1 MFASTSLRTVLFS
14 GTAFAALALALP
26 GAAFAQVPDEETTTQ
41 PANTPTTAETP
52 DEGADITSTTADTAR
67 ANEAI
72 VVTGS
77 RIRQDPNRSAL
88 PLQIVTTQELER
100 NSISNP
106 EQFISFLTSNGT
118 GSDNLASN
126 SDVVSGQQ
134 RGNNG
139 ASFANLRGQ
148 GSSATLVLLNGRRV
162 ASHGLNGSAVDVN
175 QIPFAAIERVEVLK
189 DGASAIYGTDAIGGV
204 INFITRKDYEGVG
217 LTAFSDI
224 TEEGDAPIY
233 RLSGVAGYGDLSE
246 NGFNIMAAVSYSDIA
261 ELRGNRRSFVDTFQV
276 DRGLSPDTRGS
287 PTGTIVPLG
296 VGPNTPLGTII
307 SSSGVGGQPFVPG
320 QAPPIPGTNFRA
332 SGGINVLD
340 LPGAEGCASV
350 GQQQEPYADDL
361 WLNPSARFACSYD
374 TGRDASLQQALDT
387 LTYLGRGVARLGAH
401 ELFLELTGSDADAAK
416 RFSNVQITPN
426 TSTQNYAYPSSG
438 ANYTTIFNRLVAAF
452 PELESRRGLPI
463 SYRWR
468 CIECGPRE
476 IETNTKTFRAAIG
489 ADGPLFGR
497 WDYRTGLS
505 YAESKS
511 RSVLGGGYYFRG
523 TLGNGQPDPSAP
535 TAPGATVPGLI
546 GLLNTGIINPFL
558 LPGQSQ
564 TPAALAALDAVSAEG
579 VVLYGGKYSV
589 TQFDGSISG
598 PLFDIGEDAV
608 QLAVGVDYRRE
619 KYSFNGDEREAA
631 NRPVIIAAPFD
642 DGNALDGVSRDVK
655 AAYAEVLVP
664 LFNVLEISGA
674 IRIDEYDGFGST
686 TNPKI
691 AAKFEPVDWL
701 MFRASYNTGFRVPTF
716 NNIFNAQIES
726 IFGGTL
732 ADPRDCPG
740 GVIQPTNPQCQGIR
754 PDIINGGNPNIGP
767 EESEEF
773 GGGVV
778 FRPSRHFS
786 ASIDYYNIRR
796 EGTIITPTLQQLLA
810 NLTLVEDRFIRDSTG
825 ALVAIDQTVLNA
837 GVSRTEGLEV
847 SLRGSYDVGEGTIAG
862 GLDGSYLFKKDE
874 QVIASAPFTD
884 QLGVFTF
891 SGDLGLRWKHNAFV
905 SYTTDQWGVS
915 FTQLFRHGYR
925 NQQLPGVANGSV
937 DPPNDIIRTRDYI
950 IYNLSAFYRIGERF
964 KLTAGVKNLFDRD
977 PPFAISYD
985 TNTGG
990 GSSWEPRVADPRGR
1004 AFTMQADIK
1013 F

>member
-1 MFASTSLRTVLFS
+1 MRACNSLKSVLCS
-14 GTAFAALALALP
+14 GVALAILAMP
-26 GAAFAQVPDEETTTQ
+26 WPAGAQVTNPETTTP
-41 PANTPTTAETP
+41 PADTPTGAATP
-52 DEGADITSTTADTAR
+52 NEGADITSTTADGT
-67 ANEAI
+67 EGGDAI

-106 EQFISFLTSNGT
+106 EQFINFLTTNGT

-148 GSSATLVLLNGRRV
+148 GSAATLVLLNGRRV
-162 ASHGLNGSAVDVN
+162 ASHGLNGAAVDVN
-175 QIPFAAIERVEVLK
+175 QIPFGAIERIEVLK

-204 INFITRKDYEGVG
+204 INFITRKDFTGIG

-224 TEEGDAPIY
+224 TERGDAPIY
-233 RLSGVAGYGDLSE
+233 RISGIAGYGDLDA
-246 NGFNIMAAVSYSDIA
+246 NGFNVMAAVSYSDIA
-261 ELRGNRRSFVDTFQV
+261 DLRGRRRDFVDTFQPE
-276 DRGLSPDTRGS
+276 RGLSPDTRGS
-287 PTGTIVPLG
+287 PTGTIFPLG

-307 SSSGVGGQPFVPG
+307 ASAGTAPFLPG
-320 QAPPIPGTNFRA
+320 STTVRA

-350 GQQQEPYADDL
+350 GLQQEAYADDL
-361 WLNPSARFACSYD
+361 WLNPTARFACSYD

-387 LTYLGRGVARLGAH
+387 LTYLGRGVVKFGSH
-401 ELFLELTGSDADAAK
+401 ELFAEVTGSDATAAK

-426 TSTQNYAYPSSG
+426 TTTQNYAYPSSG
-438 ANYTTIFNRLVAAF
+438 ANYDNVFNRLVAVF
-452 PELESRRGLPI
+452 PQLASRRGLPI

-476 IETNTKTFRAAIG
+476 IVTDTKTFRAAVG

-497 WDYRTGLS
+497 WDYRAGLS
-505 YAESKS
+505 YAESES
-511 RSVLGGGYYFRG
+511 QSQLGSGYYFRG
-523 TLGNGQPDPSAP
+523 TLANGQPDPTAP
-535 TAPGATVPGLI
+535 RAPGATVPGLI
-546 GLLNTGIINPFL
+546 GLLNTGIINPFI
-558 LPGQSQ
+558 LPGGQ
-564 TPAALAALDAVSAEG
+564 TQTQAARDALAAVSAEG

-598 PLFDIGEDAV
+598 PLFAIGEDQV
-608 QLAVGVDYRRE
+608 QLAVGVDYRKE
-619 KYSFNGDEREAA
+619 EYSFNGDERAA
-631 NRPVIIAAPFD
+631 AERPVIIAAPFD
-642 DGNALDGVSRDVK
+642 DGNALEGVSRDVK

-664 LFNVLEISGA
+664 LFNMLEISGA

-691 AAKFEPVDWL
+691 AAKFEPADWL
-701 MFRASYNTGFRVPTF
+701 LFRASYNTGFRVPTF
-716 NNIFNAQIES
+716 NQIFNDQTEA

-740 GVIQPTNPQCQGIR
+740 GVIIPTNPACQGIR
-754 PDIINGGNPNIGP
+754 PDIINGGNPNVGP
-767 EESEEF
+767 ETSREY

-778 FRPSRHFS
+778 FRPARNFS
-786 ASIDYYNIRR
+786 ASVDYYNIRR
-796 EGTIITPTLQQLLA
+796 EGTIITPSLTQLIQ
-810 NLTLVEDRFIRDSTG
+810 NLSLVQDRFIRDGSG

-837 GVSRTEGLEV
+837 GASRTEGLEIAV
-847 SLRGSYDVGEGTIAG
+847 RGSIDVGENTLAA
-862 GLDGSYLFKKDE
+862 GLDGSYLINKEE

-884 QLGVFTF
+884 QLGEFTF
-891 SGDLGLRWKHNAFV
+891 SGDLGLRWKHNAFI
-905 SYTTDQWGVS
+905 SYFSDDWGVT
-915 FTQLFRHGYR
+915 FTQIFRKGYR

-937 DPPNDIIRTRDYI
+937 DPPNDVVKTRDYI
-950 IYNLSAFYRIGERF
+950 IYNLSAYHQIGRG
-964 KLTAGVKNLFDRD
+964 LRLSAGIKNLFDRD

-1004 AFTMQADIK
+1004 AFTFQADVK

>member
-14 GTAFAALALALP
+14 GTAFAALACALP
-26 GAAFAQVPDEETTTQ
+26 GAALAQVADDETTTQ

-52 DEGADITSTTADTAR
+52 NEGADVTSTTADTLEEER
-67 ANEAI
+67 GAI

-77 RIRQDPNRSAL
+77 RIRRDPNDSSL

-106 EQFISFLTSNGT
+106 EQFVNFLSTNGT

-148 GSSATLVLLNGRRV
+148 GSSATLILLNGRRV

-175 QIPFAAIERVEVLK
+175 QIPFGAIERVEVLK

-204 INFITRKDYEGVG
+204 INFITRKDYEGIG
-217 LTAFSDI
+217 LSAFSDI
-224 TEEGDAPIY
+224 TDEGDAPIY
-233 RLSGVAGYGDLSE
+233 RLSGIVGYGDLRE
-246 NGFNIMAAVSYSDIA
+246 NGFNVMAAVSYSDIA
-261 ELRGNRRSFVDTFQV
+261 ELRGDRRSFVDTFQV
-276 DRGLSPDTRGS
+276 DRGLSPDTRGT
-287 PTGTIVPLG
+287 PTGTIFPLG

-307 SSSGVGGQPFVPG
+307 LSGATAPFLPG
-320 QAPPIPGTNFRA
+320 STTIRA

-340 LPGAEGCASV
+340 LPGAEGCAAV
-350 GQQQEPYADDL
+350 GLQQEAYADDL
-361 WLNPSARFACSYD
+361 WLNPTARLACSYD
-374 TGRDASLQQALDT
+374 TGLDASLQQELET
-387 LTYLGRGVARLGAH
+387 LTYLGRGVARLGEH
-401 ELFLELTGSDADAAK
+401 ELFVELTGSDADAAK

-426 TSTQNYAYPSSG
+426 TSTQNYGYPSSG
-438 ANYTTIFNRLVAAF
+438 ANYTNIFNRLVAVF
-452 PELESRRGLPI
+452 PGLEARRGLPI
-463 SYRWR
+463 AYRWR

-476 IETNTKTFRAAIG
+476 IETNTKTFRAAVG

-511 RSVLGGGYYFRG
+511 RSALGSGYYFRG
-523 TLGNGQPDPSAP
+523 TLGNGQPDPNAP
-535 TAPGATVPGLI
+535 IAPGATVPGLI
-546 GLLNTGIINPFL
+546 GLLNTGIINPFI
-558 LPGQSQ
+558 LPGQAQ
-564 TPAALAALDAVSAEG
+564 TQAARDALAAVSAEG

-589 TQFDGSISG
+589 TQFDGSVSG
-598 PLFDIGEDAV
+598 PLFNLGEDAV
-608 QLAVGVDYRRE
+608 QLAFGVDYRRE
-619 KYSFNGDEREAA
+619 KYSFNGDERAA
-631 NRPVIIAAPFD
+631 AARPVIIAAPFD
-642 DGNALDGVSRDVK
+642 DGNALEGVSRDVK
-655 AAYAEVLVP
+655 AAYAEILVP
-664 LFNVLEISGA
+664 LFEMIEISGA
-674 IRIDEYDGFGST
+674 LRIDEYDGFGST

-701 MFRASYNTGFRVPTF
+701 LFRASYNTGFRVPTF
-716 NNIFNAQIES
+716 NQIFNDQIES

-767 EESEEF
+767 ETSEEF

-778 FRPSRHFS
+778 FRPSRNFS
-786 ASIDYYNIRR
+786 ASVDYYNIRR
-796 EGTIITPTLQQLLA
+796 EGTIITPTLAQLIA
-810 NLTLVEDRFIRDSTG
+810 NLTLVQDRFIRDASG

-837 GVSRTEGLEV
+837 GASRTEGLEV
-847 SLRGSYDVGEGTIAG
+847 SVRGGFDVGEGTIAA
-862 GLDGSYLFKKDE
+862 GLDGSYLLKKEE

-884 QLGVFTF
+884 QRGVFTF
-891 SGDLGLRWKHNAFV
+891 SGDLGLKWKHNAFV
-905 SYTTDQWGVS
+905 SYSTDQWGVS
-915 FTQLFRHGYR
+915 LTQLFRNGYR
-925 NQQLPGVANGSV
+925 NQQLPGVASGAV
-937 DPPNDIIRTRDYI
+937 DPPNDVIRTRDYI
-950 IYNLSAFYRIGERF
+950 LYNLSAFYRVGERF
-964 KLTAGVKNLFDRD
+964 KLTAGVKNLLDRD

-1004 AFTMQADIK
+1004 SFTIQADVK